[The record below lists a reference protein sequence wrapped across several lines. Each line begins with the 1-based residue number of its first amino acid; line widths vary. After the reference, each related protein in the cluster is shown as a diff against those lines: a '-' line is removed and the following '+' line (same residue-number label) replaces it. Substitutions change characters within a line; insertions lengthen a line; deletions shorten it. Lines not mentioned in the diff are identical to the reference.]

1 MAFTL
6 PEQVGGEVEDAGER
20 EAGELVQP
28 QAPTRQRI
36 PLPGLLLLLAGG
48 AVEQE
53 GGRSGAEERGGAF
66 EEHGREREEAA
77 DDGEGV
83 AWVEERLGK
92 RGGHVVARGRGGGR
106 GREGEQ
112 ARVGAERGAAG

>member
-6 PEQVGGEVEDAGER
+6 PEQVGGEVEGAGER

-28 QAPTRQRI
+28 QAPTPGEVELNDTRI
-36 PLPGLLLLLAGG
+36 PLPGLLLLAGG

-106 GREGEQ
+106 DRKS
-112 ARVGAERGAAG
+112 VV